1 MFAGPYFFLA
11 IVVGLILAVGFQL
24 LLTNLSLA
32 AGVSALRFGPE
43 TREEEATT
51 TTRRTGTFGER
62 ARRLTGSVGIWALV
76 SASVAL
82 FFASWLAVELS
93 LTISMLVGA
102 ILGLVIWALF
112 YLVMTSFS
120 LGAMGSLVGAL
131 FRNISGGFRTVWESL
146 TRFFA
151 RSEEAR
157 AADLATRVTRAVKDE
172 LFRGVRLERVR
183 GAIDDY
189 VRQLAPARIDPSAVR
204 KEVEKLFDETE
215 IRAIAT
221 HEGEPLVSREAV
233 IGMLHTRPSLRP
245 TDIQAVAQGV
255 DEALKVIKDEAFSG
269 KDRVSLVTDTAL
281 RLTGRSREEAVAT
294 RAKVE
299 EWLRATGKEE
309 LDPDGIKRDLDRLL
323 VEPSVGLV
331 ALRERLGM
339 IDRETV
345 EAVLSQRAD
354 ISPDEAHRIVDT
366 VERWVKSIATRVDTL
381 GGAVTTGAPAIK
393 ERVTAKVRAYLESL
407 QRPELDY
414 EGIRADLER
423 LLEEPGAGAE
433 ALAER
438 ARSVDRD
445 TVKAILASRRDL
457 TEQDA
462 ERILQ
467 QVEAARD
474 SVMRKVRVVRD
485 EVERR
490 LLTARDQAWRQA
502 EEARKTA
509 ATAAWWGV
517 ATAVVSAIAAI
528 LGGMLAVSA

>member
-1 MFAGPYFFLA
+1 
-11 IVVGLILAVGFQL
+11 
-24 LLTNLSLA
+24 
-32 AGVSALRFGPE
+32 
-43 TREEEATT
+43 
-51 TTRRTGTFGER
+51 
-62 ARRLTGSVGIWALV
+62 
-76 SASVAL
+76 
-82 FFASWLAVELS
+82 
-93 LTISMLVGA
+93 
-102 ILGLVIWALF
+102 
-112 YLVMTSFS
+112 
-120 LGAMGSLVGAL
+120 
-131 FRNISGGFRTVWESL
+131 
-146 TRFFA
+146 
-151 RSEEAR
+151 
-157 AADLATRVTRAVKDE
+157 
-172 LFRGVRLERVR
+172 
-183 GAIDDY
+183 
-189 VRQLAPARIDPSAVR
+189 
-204 KEVEKLFDETE
+204 
-215 IRAIAT
+215 
-221 HEGEPLVSREAV
+221 
-233 IGMLHTRPSLRP
+233 
-245 TDIQAVAQGV
+245 
-255 DEALKVIKDEAFSG
+255 
-269 KDRVSLVTDTAL
+269 
-281 RLTGRSREEAVAT
+281 
-294 RAKVE
+294 
-299 EWLRATGKEE
+299 
-309 LDPDGIKRDLDRLL
+309 
-323 VEPSVGLV
+323 
-331 ALRERLGM
+331 
-339 IDRETV
+339 V

-381 GGAVTTGAPAIK
+381 GGAVSGAVTTGAPAIK